1 MLMEEFHLSGL
12 NEAASIAYID
22 PKGLVG
28 NNKKATKVKLVILD
42 SLLKDIIIPYIVQK

>member
-1 MLMEEFHLSGL
+1 MLMEEVHLSGL
-12 NEAASIAYID
+12 NEVASTTYID

-28 NNKKATKVKLVILD
+28 NNKKATKVKVILE